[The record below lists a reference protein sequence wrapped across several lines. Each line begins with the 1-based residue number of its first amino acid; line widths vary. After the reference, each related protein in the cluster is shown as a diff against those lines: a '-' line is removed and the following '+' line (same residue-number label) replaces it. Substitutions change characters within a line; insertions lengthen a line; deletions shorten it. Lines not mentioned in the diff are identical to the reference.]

1 MGDRILVLRRLVS
14 RDSLLLLLLV
24 VVVLL
29 LPLSRLAV
37 DMRGEDGV
45 FPFLTLVAADEA
57 RDTRRLFN
65 TTLLCARSIAAAA
78 SSSSTSSSLTI
89 ST

>member
-14 RDSLLLLLLV
+14 RESLLLLFV
-24 VVVLL
+24 VLLL

-37 DMRGEDGV
+37 DIRGVDGV
-45 FPFLTLVAADEA
+45 FPFLTLVAAADEA